1 MISQTVKERPVV
13 QTMRNW
19 TKTKAAQKAQVTTVE
34 KTSMTDTDLE
44 QLKVVLNG
52 SQRTLQNVAR
62 WCKQKKG
69 IKFGQNITSFI
80 KNKKARRQKLH
91 YSKEEVQQE
100 TGKKAPFFFRRAE
113 DLCDIVAQRT
123 SSLKRGG
130 KFREVKMRAKGN
142 QLPPLPPGQMD
153 HFFSPLVFCL
163 CLVLCVVM

>member
-1 MISQTVKERPVV
+1 
-13 QTMRNW
+13 MREW
-19 TKTKAAQKAQVTTVE
+19 TKTKAATEAEVTAVE
-34 KTSMTDTDLE
+34 KTRMTDTDLE

-100 TGKKAPFFFRRAE
+100 TVSPISEKLGVLFCPIFLRQSIP
-113 DLCDIVAQRT
+113 LGT
-123 SSLKRGG
+123 
-130 KFREVKMRAKGN
+130 VKPN
-142 QLPPLPPGQMD
+142 Q
-153 HFFSPLVFCL
+153 V
-163 CLVLCVVM
+163 